1 MSEIF
6 DIPNDEKKREKKKMS
21 PEAKNALMQRLR
33 EGRERAKAKR
43 NNEILSPIDENVD
56 NLDYNVDEQ
65 LNDEHIDNTHLD
77 NDDVRV
83 LASEI
88 EQLELKV
95 NKYQK
100 SEKKRNVNGLIKR
113 AQTKREK
120 YINQEVERKL
130 NERTKPVKIPEVKIP
145 VKIPEV
151 IPVKKVSMFHN
162 KVKPIWARN
171 LDI

>member
-6 DIPNDEKKREKKKMS
+6 DIPNDEPKREKKKMS

-33 EGRERAKAKR
+33 EGRERAKAR
-43 NNEILSPIDENVD
+43 RNEILPPIDENVD
-56 NLDYNVDEQ
+56 NLDYHVDEHVDEQ
-65 LNDEHIDNTHLD
+65 LNDEHLN

-83 LASEI
+83 LADEI

-95 NKYQK
+95 NKFQK

-151 IPVKKVSMFHN
+151 IPVKKVSIFHN
-162 KVKPIWARN
+162 KVKPIWARG

>member
-6 DIPNDEKKREKKKMS
+6 DIPNDEKPKKEKKKMS
-21 PEAKNALMQRLR
+21 PEAKHALMSRLR
-33 EGRERAKAKR
+33 EGRERAKAR
-43 NNEILSPIDENVD
+43 RNEILSPIDEH
-56 NLDYNVDEQ
+56 LDEIQDEQ
-65 LNDEHIDNTHLD
+65 LNDEHVDNTHLD

-130 NERTKPVKIPEVKIP
+130 NDRTKPVKIPEVKIP

-151 IPVKKVSMFHN
+151 IPVKKVSIFHN

-171 LDI
+171 LDV